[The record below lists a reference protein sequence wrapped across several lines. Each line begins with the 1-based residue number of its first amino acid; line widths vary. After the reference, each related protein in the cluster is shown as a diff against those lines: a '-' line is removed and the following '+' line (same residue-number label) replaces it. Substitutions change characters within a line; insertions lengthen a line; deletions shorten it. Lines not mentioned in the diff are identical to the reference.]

1 MRWDRLFDDIES
13 QLERGLGA
21 EEDDLAAVEERL
33 RVARVG
39 LRDRLVAVRAMQPD
53 SGVRI
58 ELSDRTRLDLRL
70 TDVGRDW
77 IAGVVLAEGRERA
90 AVVVPMP
97 AIGSITLRPQ
107 DAASPPPTATPDLAA
122 RLGLPFVLRD
132 LCRRRT
138 PIQLTVGDGVVH
150 GTIDRVGRDH
160 LDLAVHPPDV
170 PRRASAVTEVR
181 LVSLSAVRLISYAV
195 SRRR

>member
-21 EEDDLAAVEERL
+21 EEDDLAAEEERL

-39 LRDRLVAVRAMQPD
+39 LRDRLVAVRARQSD
-53 SGVRI
+53 SGVRV

-90 AVVVPMP
+90 AAVVPMS
-97 AIGSITLRPQ
+97 ALVTLTLRPE
-107 DAASPPPTATPDLAA
+107 DAAGPIPASTPDLSA

-181 LVSLSAVRLISYAV
+181 VVSLGAVALISYAV